1 MSRPLQV
8 YEFFAGGGM
17 ARLGLG
23 EAWTCS
29 FANDFDPIK
38 AAVYGDNFS
47 DAGDHFRAGDIWS
60 LSASDLPGQAD
71 LAWASSPC
79 QDLSLAGTRAGLDG
93 GRSSA
98 FHGFWRLIEALGVE
112 GRSPPTLVIE
122 NVSGLLT
129 SGRGQDLVQLA
140 RRLAE
145 QGYRFGIL
153 EIDTAWFLPQSRPRI
168 FIIATRLVVPDRLTG
183 PSPFRTRGVVAARDR
198 LPPEL
203 QDHWIHWACPAP
215 PPRRTQL
222 VDLLE
227 TGDGLAWHDQAQSDH
242 IASLMPPPHLVRAR
256 TEALKEEVSVATLYR
271 RTRPG
276 HGQRAEARFD
286 GLAGCLRTPKGGS
299 SRQTLMVMGKGQIR
313 TRLMTPREGA
323 RLMGLGET
331 YRLPKGATAGFQVV
345 GDGVAVPVVAWLN
358 QTLLEPLA
366 RSFPAPAPQQSS
378 GAKPAASV

>member
-1 MSRPLQV
+1 MNRPLQV

-23 EAWTCS
+23 KAWTCS

-38 AAVYGDNFS
+38 ASVYRANFS
-47 DAGDHFRAGDIWS
+47 DAPDHFRAGDVWS
-60 LSASDLPGQAD
+60 LDPASLPGQAN

-79 QDLSLAGTRAGLDG
+79 QDLSLAGTRAGLEG

-98 FHGFWRLIEALGVE
+98 FHGFWRLVEALDAE
-112 GRSPPTLVIE
+112 GRAPPILVIE

-129 SGRGQDLVQLA
+129 SGQGQDLVQLA
-140 RRLAE
+140 RLLTGR
-145 QGYRFGIL
+145 GYDFGIL
-153 EIDTAWFLPQSRPRI
+153 EIDTARFLPQSRPRI
-168 FIIATRLVVPDRLTG
+168 FIIATRLPVPGHLTG
-183 PSPFRTRGVVAARDR
+183 PSPFRTRGVLAAKDR

-203 QDHWIHWACPAP
+203 SAHWIDWRCPAP
-215 PPRRTQL
+215 DAPRPDL
-222 VDLLE
+222 IDLLQVE
-227 TGDGLAWHDQAQSDH
+227 DQVVWHSPAQTEH
-242 IASLMPPPHLVRAR
+242 LKSLMPPLHLEQAR
-256 TEALKEEVSVATLYR
+256 TQARADEQSVATLYR

-299 SRQTLMVMGKGQIR
+299 SRQILLVMGKGQIR

-323 RLMGLGET
+323 RLMGLPDS
-331 YRLPKGATAGFQVV
+331 YDLPRGATAGFQVV
-345 GDGVAVPVVAWLN
+345 GDGVAVPVVNWLS

-366 RSFPAPAPQQSS
+366 LSFPPPDPQQTS
-378 GAKPAASV
+378 GAKPAFSV

>member
-1 MSRPLQV
+1 MSRLLQV

-47 DAGDHFRAGDIWS
+47 DADDHFRAGDIWS
-60 LSASDLPGQAD
+60 LSAADLPGRAD

-79 QDLSLAGTRAGLDG
+79 QDLSIAGTRAGLDG

-98 FHGFWRLIEALGVE
+98 FHGFWRLIEALGAQ
-112 GRSPPTLVIE
+112 GRAPPVLVIE

-129 SGRGQDLVQLA
+129 SGEGQDLVQLA
-140 RRLAE
+140 RLLAE
-145 QGYRFGIL
+145 QSYRFGIL

-168 FIIATRLVVPDRLTG
+168 FIIATRVPVPTSLTG
-183 PSPFRTRGVVAARDR
+183 PSPFRTRGVMVARDR

-203 QDHWIHWACPAP
+203 QDNWIDWACPAP
-215 PPRRTQL
+215 PPPQTRL

-227 TGDGLAWHDQAQSDH
+227 TDEGLVWHDQARCDH
-242 IASLMPPPHLVRAR
+242 ILSLMPPLHLARAKA
-256 TEALKEEVSVATLYR
+256 EALKDGTSVATLYR

-299 SRQTLMVMGKGQIR
+299 SRQTLMVMGAGQIR

-323 RLMGLGET
+323 RLMGLADT
-331 YRLPKGATAGFQVV
+331 YRLPRGATAGFQVV
-345 GDGVAVPVVAWLN
+345 GDGVAVPVVAWLS

-366 RSFPAPAPQQSS
+366 RSFPASAPQQTS
-378 GAKPAASV
+378 GAKPAFSV